1 MSFRPLVCNILVAA
15 FTENM
20 DCSSKFIRFLPY
32 PVMPGAFDLSAA
44 GLASKPKGRHFPR
57 RMPAGVEIARG
68 LVLQAVVQYFPVV
81 IISLLLAALG
91 TLIPRQRH
99 DRKIVIAYRR
109 RRDVRRAARVPII
122 LASIALD
129 RIPRAASAAV
139 VSKRRQNIVAL

>member
-1 MSFRPLVCNILVAA
+1 MCNPSVL
-15 FTENM
+15 T
-20 DCSSKFIRFLPY
+20 RFLSY
-32 PVMPGAFDLSAA
+32 PVMPGAFDLPSA
-44 GLASKPKGRHFPR
+44 GPASEPKGRHFPR
-57 RMPAGVEIARG
+57 GMPAGIEIARG

-91 TLIPRQRH
+91 TLIPSQRH

-109 RRDVRRAARVPII
+109 RRDVRRAARVPIV

-139 VSKRRQNIVAL
+139 VSKCRQNIVAL